1 MDSSNVPTQLK
12 ALFSVLLSTNA
23 AASAAAITAHYDRN
37 ARLTNPYLVGLLNG
51 RDEIVKSYASLIAAN
66 LDIDGQINSIR
77 KRHYYQPFLSVLPE
91 YDPATQKAT
100 LSLIQISQPKAL
112 GGLIPVRINQTLELQ
127 LEATDPTDRSKLY
140 IVLHT
145 EKHTAQ
151 EYLSQLPV
159 LGDFYETQLRSA
171 VGQLTLA
178 GGEVLEKY
186 HVLDAVPVAVDKAK
200 SAVESASKMASETAK
215 TASQRANDT
224 VISVTRIAT
233 STKDTAMGIAA
244 STASKARYCIK
255 GVHSAANHYFRSE
268 WTASTAKAAG
278 LTTLLDSTVNWIQIA
293 RGTVN
298 EIVFTTKETAQMIG
312 STAKDVAASL
322 IEEGKGVNVSC
333 YSPTCKPGQVCYAPT
348 CARGRT
354 LSVNLTVD
362 NFQSI
367 VRGMYLEGQKT
378 AGMLTTIE

>member
-66 LDIDGQINSIR
+66 LDIDGQINSI
-77 KRHYYQPFLSVLPE
+77 Q

-200 SAVESASKMASETAK
+200 SAVESAS
-215 TASQRANDT
+215 
-224 VISVTRIAT
+224 SV
-233 STKDTAMGIAA
+233 S
-244 STASKARYCIK
+244 
-255 GVHSAANHYFRSE
+255 
-268 WTASTAKAAG
+268 
-278 LTTLLDSTVNWIQIA
+278 
-293 RGTVN
+293 
-298 EIVFTTKETAQMIG
+298 
-312 STAKDVAASL
+312 
-322 IEEGKGVNVSC
+322 
-333 YSPTCKPGQVCYAPT
+333 
-348 CARGRT
+348 
-354 LSVNLTVD
+354 LTVAFND
-362 NFQSI
+362 F
-367 VRGMYLEGQKT
+367 
-378 AGMLTTIE
+378 